1 MNTAALKNIIQKG
14 EGISTEFKTA
24 SFALPK
30 SLYDSVCAML
40 NRSGGHIFL
49 GVEDDGNI
57 SGVVEACIPELKS
70 NFATAVNNPK
80 QLSPK
85 YYLSLEEYT
94 IKGKTILY
102 CYVPESSQVH
112 SYLGK
117 IYDRNQ
123 DGDFN
128 ISDNPDLVRQLHIK
142 KQGSFSENTIYPYIE
157 LNDLREDL
165 IQRARILTN
174 NNRPGHPWM
183 EMTDEQLLHSAGLWK
198 KDWKSGEEGYT
209 LAAALLLG
217 KDYLIQQ
224 ILPHYKTDAILRR
237 ENTERY
243 DDRAIVK
250 TNLIESYDQLMAFI
264 AKYLP
269 DKFHLEKDH
278 RVSLREHIFREV
290 ITNTLIHRE
299 YFNAF
304 PARMVIEND
313 LVFVENWNRPH
324 GSGKLIINSFT
335 PSPKNP
341 VIGAFFR
348 EIGRADELGSGLRKT
363 TKYTPIYSDGAKP
376 TFEEGDVFR
385 MKIPLKN
392 KINDVVNDA
401 VNDAV
406 NVKVIDGTHV
416 GAIDG
421 IIVGAI
427 DGTTKETKRKLSKL
441 LKAIIENEGKR
452 IPEYKTA
459 TQLGSERT
467 IERYIEQ
474 LKEVGFVEFIG
485 KSPKTGGYYTTEK
498 LKKMLRV
505 KISEHNKNK

>member
-1 MNTAALKNIIQKG
+1 IIAKG
-14 EGISTEFKTA
+14 EGINTEFKTA

-30 SLYDSVCAML
+30 SVYETVCAML
-40 NRSGGHIFL
+40 NRTGGHIFL
-49 GVEDDGNI
+49 GVEDDGTI
-57 SGVVEACIPELKS
+57 SGVVDTCVPEMKS
-70 NFATAVNNPK
+70 NFSTAVNNPK

-85 YYLSLEEYT
+85 YYLSLEAYV
-94 IKGKTILY
+94 IKGKTILH

-117 IYDRNQ
+117 IFDRNE

-128 ISDNPDLVRQLHIK
+128 ISENQDLVRQLHIK
-142 KQGSFSENTIYPYIE
+142 KQGSFSENTIYPVIQ
-157 LNDLREDL
+157 LSDLREDL
-165 IQRARILTN
+165 IQRARILAN

-198 KDWKSGEEGYT
+198 KDWKSGEKGFT

-250 TNLIESYDQLMAFI
+250 TNLIESYDELMAFI
-264 AKYLP
+264 GKHLP
-269 DKFHLEKDH
+269 DKFHLEKDQ
-278 RVSLREHIFREV
+278 RLSLRDNIFREV

-304 PARMVIEND
+304 PARLIIEND

-341 VIGAFFR
+341 VLGAFFR

-363 TKYTPIYSDGAKP
+363 NKYTPLYSDGAKP
-376 TFEEGDVFR
+376 IFEEGDVFS
-385 MKIPLKN
+385 MQIPLKN
-392 KINDVVNDA
+392 KITDPANDPVNDPVNDA
-401 VNDAV
+401 VNNAV
-406 NVKVIDGTHV
+406 NNKFIDGTLD
-416 GAIDG
+416 GTING
-421 IIVGAI
+421 IIDGAI

-441 LKAIIENEGKR
+441 LKAIIENEGRR
-452 IPEYKTA
+452 IPDYKNA

-467 IERYIEQ
+467 IERYVEL
-474 LKEVGFVEFIG
+474 LKEHNIIEFKG
-485 KSPKTGGYYTTEK
+485 KSPKTGGYFITEVF
-498 LKKMLRV
+498 KKVLNS
-505 KISEHNKNK
+505 KTSDKSNKK